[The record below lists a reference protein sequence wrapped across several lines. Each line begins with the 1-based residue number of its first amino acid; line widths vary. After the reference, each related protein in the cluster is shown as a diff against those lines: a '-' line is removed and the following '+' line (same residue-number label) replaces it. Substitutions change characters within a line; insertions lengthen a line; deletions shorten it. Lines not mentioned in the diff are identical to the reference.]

1 MRSLPTSPPEA
12 RLPLGLVSSVLRP
25 PASDSAWCE
34 FLRAPFA
41 YVAPATFLPV
51 TRFFVPPR
59 VVPYRE
65 SAITR
70 PGLSL
75 CTKPLCTFSCTFCAL
90 TSWVHMQGR
99 RDLTFR
105 QAAEA
110 VSTVTVHVT
119 PRAELR
125 ESSGGSVS
133 LQMRGYVSPRRGHHS
148 GTRSPITPWF

>member
-41 YVAPATFLPV
+41 WRRARDLPPRDTFLCASACCPV
-51 TRFFVPPR
+51 SRICNNAAGSVTVHKAA
-59 VVPYRE
+59 VHILMHV
-65 SAITR
+65 
-70 PGLSL
+70 
-75 CTKPLCTFSCTFCAL
+75 CAF

-99 RDLTFR
+99 RDLTLR
-105 QAAEA
+105 QAAKA